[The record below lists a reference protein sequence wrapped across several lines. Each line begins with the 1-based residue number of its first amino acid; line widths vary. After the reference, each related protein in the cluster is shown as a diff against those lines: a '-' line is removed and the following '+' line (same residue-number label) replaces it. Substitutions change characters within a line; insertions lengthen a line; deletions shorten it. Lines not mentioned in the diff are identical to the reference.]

1 MYAASLYYSAMTMTG
16 TKWAILGCVLVA
28 LLAVSLYFL
37 NRPSAS
43 PPASGS
49 RTYALT
55 GLVVRVTQETKHVS
69 VANDDIPGF
78 MQPMVMDYEVADPSA
93 LSVLKRGD
101 EIRATLVSDG
111 LHYWVLQ
118 NITVTGQH

>member
-1 MYAASLYYSAMTMTG
+1 MSGA
-16 TKWAILGCVLVA
+16 KWAILGCVLVTG
-28 LLAVSLYFL
+28 LAVSLYFL

-55 GLVVRVTQETKHVS
+55 GLVVEVTPETKHVS

-101 EIRATLVSDG
+101 TIHATLLSDG
-111 LHYWVLQ
+111 VHQWVLQ
-118 NITVTGQH
+118 DITVAGKP